1 MYVDDLA
8 GKGLEFKVL
17 MELLFQFSLVFVPT
31 ALPLGILLAS
41 LMTFGNM
48 GENFE
53 LSALKS
59 SGVSL
64 QRIMRPLII
73 LLVFISTA
81 SFFFA
86 NNVLPYSNRKAKT
99 LMYDIQRKRPELN
112 IQEGTFYNGIEGF
125 SIKIGNKD
133 PETNRLEKILIYDH
147 RDQKGNSSVT
157 YADSGYMRLTADETG
172 LIFILYNGYSY
183 NEINEN
189 STTSERKYPFRSD
202 WFREQSLFVELSG
215 FDLDRSDMDL
225 FRNNSSM
232 LDIAE
237 LNLFIDSLNIR
248 LETRRSSYID
258 EYTKTRLYSRQNYHR
273 EKDKNDSVKI
283 AYNRFNVD
291 SIFES
296 ANLNQRESAVS
307 VAIKNARAGSK
318 FVNEKNQT
326 LHREKRGLRRYE
338 NEWHKK
344 FTLAVACLVFFFI
357 GAPLGAII
365 RKGGLGMPVVIS
377 VLFFVFYYVLSLTG
391 EKFAKEGITD
401 SFTGMWSAT
410 LILFPIGI
418 FLTYKATTDSAIM
431 NSESY
436 SLFVKRIGRLI
447 SNLIKR

>member
-1 MYVDDLA
+1 
-8 GKGLEFKVL
+8 
-17 MELLFQFSLVFVPT
+17 
-31 ALPLGILLAS
+31 
-41 LMTFGNM
+41 
-48 GENFE
+48 
-53 LSALKS
+53 
-59 SGVSL
+59 
-64 QRIMRPLII
+64 
-73 LLVFISTA
+73 
-81 SFFFA
+81 
-86 NNVLPYSNRKAKT
+86 
-99 LMYDIQRKRPELN
+99 
-112 IQEGTFYNGIEGF
+112 
-125 SIKIGNKD
+125 
-133 PETNRLEKILIYDH
+133 
-147 RDQKGNSSVT
+147 
-157 YADSGYMRLTADETG
+157 
-172 LIFILYNGYSY
+172 
-183 NEINEN
+183 
-189 STTSERKYPFRSD
+189 
-202 WFREQSLFVELSG
+202 
-215 FDLDRSDMDL
+215 
-225 FRNNSSM
+225 
-232 LDIAE
+232 
-237 LNLFIDSLNIR
+237 